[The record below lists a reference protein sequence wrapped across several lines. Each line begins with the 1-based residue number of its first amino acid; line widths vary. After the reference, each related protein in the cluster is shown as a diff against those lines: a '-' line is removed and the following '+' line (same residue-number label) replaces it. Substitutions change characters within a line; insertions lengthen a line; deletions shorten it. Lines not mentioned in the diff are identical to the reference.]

1 MVWSKQTSKQHL
13 VKSSDYNSSMG
24 TGAKKQPYEILFSNC
39 IRVNRVWLNVSK
51 QSVEELWAES

>member
-1 MVWSKQTSKQHL
+1 
-13 VKSSDYNSSMG
+13 MG